1 MTNQLNFLHFQYC
14 RKKDLIRGTDVPML
28 VIFTDFLKGAH
39 NDDFFSRCT
48 SSLIVVCKEET
59 ADRIVP
65 PNEKCDF
72 AYTIYVDGNIK
83 KFLQITLNYICENM

>member
-1 MTNQLNFLHFQYC
+1 MKHYVHFQYY
-14 RKKDLIRGTDVPML
+14 RKKDLIRGIDVPMV

-59 ADRIVP
+59 ADKIVP
-65 PNEKCDF
+65 SNEECDF
-72 AYTIYVDGNIK
+72 AYKISVNGN
-83 KFLQITLNYICENM
+83 F